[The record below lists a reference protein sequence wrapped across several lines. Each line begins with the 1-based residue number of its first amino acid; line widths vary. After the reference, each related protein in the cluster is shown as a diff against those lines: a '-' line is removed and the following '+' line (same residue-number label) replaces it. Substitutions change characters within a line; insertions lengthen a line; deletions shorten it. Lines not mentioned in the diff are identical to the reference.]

1 MTESPPVPETDPN
14 DPIQFVER
22 AIRNVLGQIPE
33 AGDERIQTTPKTAQ
47 QALQPWA
54 EKVAPTSKNKRQLET
69 LIAEY
74 RDRIEN
80 HPNAMVVFPEK
91 KRPDE
96 LFFEK
101 LQSRP
106 KKRQRRRR
114 SGSGGREGGAP
125 NGNAFPSL
133 QSSPGRRPAGR
144 SRRGGGGR
152 PPRTPQ

>member
-1 MTESPPVPETDPN
+1 MTESQLVPEADPN

-33 AGDERIQTTPKTAQ
+33 SGDERVQKAPRTAQ

-69 LIAEY
+69 LIEEY
-74 RDRIEN
+74 RDRIES

-106 KKRQRRRR
+106 KRRQRRRR
-114 SGSGGREGGAP
+114 SGGGGSGGSSP
-125 NGNAFPSL
+125 NSSGS
-133 QSSPGRRPAGR
+133 QQHGSPGRRSGGR
-144 SRRGGGGR
+144 SRRGGGR